1 MPEMEIKMLSITD
14 IQKLLPHRYP
24 FLMVDRILSV
34 EKNKKVIGLKN
45 VTINEPYFEGHF
57 PDEPIMPGVL
67 ILETMAQTGGFIF
80 DIEGARGYVAGINKA
95 KFLRAVLPGDQL
107 IVEMELEQQLG
118 AMGKVKGVV
127 KVENVKV
134 AEAEITYRFVKLK

>member
-1 MPEMEIKMLSITD
+1 MLSITD

-34 EKNKKVIGLKN
+34 EKNKKVVGLKN

-95 KFLRAVLPGDQL
+95 KFLKTVLPGDQL
-107 IVEMELEQQLG
+107 IVEMELEQQFG
-118 AMGKVKGVV
+118 EMAKVKGVV
-127 KVENVKV
+127 KVENAKV